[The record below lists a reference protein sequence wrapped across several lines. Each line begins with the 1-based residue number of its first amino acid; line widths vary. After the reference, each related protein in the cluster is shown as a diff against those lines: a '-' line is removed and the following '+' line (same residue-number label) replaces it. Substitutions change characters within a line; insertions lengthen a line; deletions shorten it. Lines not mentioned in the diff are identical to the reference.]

1 MAPKEYYQLLDIA
14 PTATADEVKRAFRA
28 QIARYHPD
36 KVQHLGREFQDMAAD
51 RAAELTEAY
60 RILSDAGR
68 RGEYDRARD
77 ASAGEDASAAPP
89 AAPPS
94 GEPSTPAPDS
104 ASPPP
109 PPGPPPPQPSAAEA
123 PKGGQ
128 FTQERASRDQYVRKA
143 TKGRFLQA
151 LEAVGGVYEESPA
164 PGFDLALVPKS
175 KMFARNKG
183 PRLLGRFVDRVDR
196 QAVADA
202 WAQAGKWGAASDEVC
217 VFLIGSALAP
227 ARELAGEIAIQR
239 RKQPRG
245 SKLTLIPV
253 DARNWDAHMPLDAP
267 AIAKTLLA
275 RLKSGG

>member
-1 MAPKEYYQLLDIA
+1 VALKEYYQLLEIA

-36 KVQHLGREFQDMAAD
+36 KVQHLGREFQAMAAD

-60 RILSDAGR
+60 RILSDAGHR
-68 RGEYDRARD
+68 AEYDRARG
-77 ASAGEDASAAPP
+77 AIAGEDAW

-94 GEPSTPAPDS
+94 GEPSPPAPAPDS
-104 ASPPP
+104 GSPPP
-109 PPGPPPPQPSAAEA
+109 APPPPPPQPSAAEA

-143 TKGRFLQA
+143 TIGRFLQA
-151 LEAVGGVYEESPA
+151 LEAVGGVYDESPA
-164 PGFDLALVPKS
+164 PGFDIALVPKS

-217 VFLIGSALAP
+217 VFLFGSAVAP

-239 RKQPRG
+239 KKQARD